1 MAEPDR
7 KARKRLR
14 DLHARLG
21 SGNEGERASALRKI
35 DAWLRKY
42 GKSWNDVPELLR
54 VENARASQAH
64 ADPRDAEASEPVGTT
79 VTPLDVVRYLL
90 EDYVMLE
97 SHEYIAVACWVVH
110 THLYDR
116 FMVTPRLVLTSPV
129 RSCGKTT
136 MLDVVSHMVA
146 RPEKSDNITAAAIYS
161 AVDED
166 RCTLLIDEADN
177 LELSAKGALRAVLNS
192 GHRQGGSVMRL
203 MGRRRRRF
211 STFAPVAL
219 ATIGALTLPLMSR
232 SIVIPMVRHDEARSL
247 KRFSKADAADL
258 DVAYGHIFVWARRVS
273 LNPDPEMPGELRGRQ
288 ADNWRPLIAVADACG
303 PAWGDLARAA
313 AVAFSKGWWEE
324 DVIVVLLRH
333 IRDVFDARGVDRLFS
348 RILVQAL
355 NEIDDAPWSE
365 WRGVRDDQQPRR
377 LSQGELARLLRPF
390 RIRPRTV
397 WPMRTTSAKGYYRHQ
412 FEQAWR
418 SYCDGQAADGTP
430 SQPSVIRQLRSGA
443 AS

>member
-1 MAEPDR
+1 MAELDR

-97 SHEYIAVACWVVH
+97 SHEYIAVACWIVH

-136 MLDVVSHMVA
+136 LLDVVSHMVA

-161 AVDED
+161 AVD
-166 RCTLLIDEADN
+166 
-177 LELSAKGALRAVLNS
+177 
-192 GHRQGGSVMRL
+192 
-203 MGRRRRRF
+203 
-211 STFAPVAL
+211 
-219 ATIGALTLPLMSR
+219 
-232 SIVIPMVRHDEARSL
+232 
-247 KRFSKADAADL
+247 
-258 DVAYGHIFVWARRVS
+258 
-273 LNPDPEMPGELRGRQ
+273 
-288 ADNWRPLIAVADACG
+288 
-303 PAWGDLARAA
+303 
-313 AVAFSKGWWEE
+313 
-324 DVIVVLLRH
+324 
-333 IRDVFDARGVDRLFS
+333 
-348 RILVQAL
+348 
-355 NEIDDAPWSE
+355 
-365 WRGVRDDQQPRR
+365 
-377 LSQGELARLLRPF
+377 
-390 RIRPRTV
+390 
-397 WPMRTTSAKGYYRHQ
+397 
-412 FEQAWR
+412 
-418 SYCDGQAADGTP
+418 
-430 SQPSVIRQLRSGA
+430 
-443 AS
+443 